1 MYINFA
7 YYFTK
12 LLFNNTCNYF
22 NHYWKHYCYYKI
34 EFYINLQ
41 DQIHSMLQGTTFF
54 SLPQFYWGWEKY
66 IRKTKT
72 QNSKEILIFFSR
84 AFTWIIR
91 GLISMYFTKKKKKKE
106 TIMFLQGNWRF
117 YTVSMNSSHWKRSLY
132 LLPLNPDWPGSAL
145 INTVQWQWPFVI
157 SEAKWQK
164 SLSVWFWEHL
174 C

>member
-1 MYINFA
+1 MFILKLWACKVYKCKYIMYINFA

-91 GLISMYFTKKKKKKE
+91 GLISMYFTKKKKKE
-106 TIMFLQGNWRF
+106 TIMFLQGNCGDFTPCPWIPPIESEV
-117 YTVSMNSSHWKRSLY
+117 YISSLWILIGLG
-132 LLPLNPDWPGSAL
+132 LLSSTWCSGSGPL
-145 INTVQWQWPFVI
+145 
-157 SEAKWQK
+157 
-164 SLSVWFWEHL
+164 
-174 C
+174 

>member
-1 MYINFA
+1 MYIKFA

-84 AFTWIIR
+84 AFTRIIR
-91 GLISMYFTKKKKKKE
+91 GLISMYFTKKKKKKKLLCSFRE
-106 TIMFLQGNWRF
+106 TVEILHRVHEF
-117 YTVSMNSSHWKRSLY
+117 
-132 LLPLNPDWPGSAL
+132 LPLKVKFISPPFESWLAWVCSHQHGAVAVAL
-145 INTVQWQWPFVI
+145 CN
-157 SEAKWQK
+157 
-164 SLSVWFWEHL
+164 FWG
-174 C
+174 